1 MKKTEMVIA
10 TIAVLAV
17 LMNVI
22 FLTPGTGLVIL
33 LTFALLSMLY
43 TYLSFALLNEIPF
56 KAIFKKSSYAGTG
69 ALRIIGSIVTGSALG
84 VIVMGMLFKIQSWK
98 GGDMQL
104 GAGLIAL
111 SVVVVI
117 SLIKFSRNRSAFYF
131 GIFKR
136 SAIYGILGVFFF
148 MLPELGWIELKFRD
162 HPAYIEALKAAYADP
177 ENEALWDKVE
187 EVEHVIEDE

>member
-1 MKKTEMVIA
+1 MIIA
-10 TIAVLAV
+10 AIAVLTL

-22 FLTPGTGLVIL
+22 FLTPGTGLVIVL
-33 LTFALLSMLY
+33 SFALLSMLY
-43 TYLSFALLNEIPF
+43 TYLGFALLNGIPF
-56 KAIFKKSSYAGTG
+56 KAIFKKSSYAGIG
-69 ALRIIGSIVTGSALG
+69 ALRIIGSIVTGIAIG
-84 VIVMGMLFKIQSWK
+84 TIVIGMLFKIQSWK

-104 GAGLIAL
+104 GAGLITL

-117 SLIKFSRNRSAFYF
+117 SLIKFSQNRSVFYL

-136 SAIYGILGVFFF
+136 SAIYGLLGIFFF
-148 MLPELGWIELKFRD
+148 MLSELGWIELKFRD

-187 EVEHVIEDE
+187 EVEHGIEAEE